1 MKIAFVTDTG
11 TGSSVEALSQLGIY
25 CIPLQITHS
34 GKTLLES
41 EEISVDEV
49 YSLLEEGY
57 DLKTSLASMAYC
69 DKVFKQ
75 LKAEGYEQIFAVPIC
90 TGLSGTINMMRLC
103 AEENELEFDYFDSHV
118 TAVVQEYMI
127 TRAKELVEEGK
138 SLEEVKEVL
147 QAICDTTNTLLIV
160 DDLQHLAKG
169 GRLTP
174 LAATLLGL
182 LKIKP
187 ILQINQTTQGK
198 IDVFNK
204 VRTMHKAKQLVVE
217 HFFNSVEDACSYQVT
232 IEHVLNEEEA
242 NDLANLFRE
251 HCPNIKLEVLP
262 LVSVV
267 GVHTGLGCLAIQ
279 YFKQL

>member
-103 AEENELEFDYFDSHV
+103 AEENELGFDYFDSHV

-187 ILQINQTTQGK
+187 ILQINQTSQGK

-204 VRTMHKAKQLVVE
+204 VRTMHKAKQLVVD
-217 HFFNSVEDACSYQVT
+217 HFFNSVEDACSYHVT
-232 IEHVLNEEEA
+232 IAHVLNEEEA
-242 NDLANLFRE
+242 NSVADLFKAQ
-251 HCPNIKLEVLP
+251 CPNINIQVIP